1 MVRRV
6 VTLASLALFG
16 LGTVTVPAD
25 AQGRLTLS
33 DLQAQIATLQAENG
47 AQQDEIDA
55 LEAQIAAL
63 QAENGAQQDEID
75 ALEDRVAALEAA
87 LASLDPCFGA
97 RTVFVTAAVV
107 LPDFGGLDGG
117 DQLCANAA
125 DDAGLPGTFRAWLSD
140 GTGSPSTR
148 FTMGETPFCLV
159 DGTVIADDWA
169 DLTDASLAHA
179 IEVDENGG
187 SPGGTVRVW
196 TGTGS
201 AGGPSGLNCLGWTSA
216 SGGEAGRFGAM
227 NAFNAAWTDG
237 GSFNNQVCSD
247 PAHLYCFE
255 Q

>member
-1 MVRRV
+1 MVRRAFA
-6 VTLASLALFG
+6 LASLTLCG
-16 LGTVTVPAD
+16 LGTFAVPAD

-33 DLQAQIATLQAENG
+33 DLQ
-47 AQQDEIDA
+47 
-55 LEAQIAAL
+55 AQIAAL

-87 LASLDPCFGA
+87 LTSLDPCFEA

-125 DDAGLPGTFRAWLSD
+125 ADAGLPGTFRAWLSD

-148 FTMGETPFCLV
+148 FTMGDTPFCLV

-187 SPGGTVRVW
+187 SPGTVRVW

-201 AGGPSGLNCLGWTSA
+201 TGGPSGPNCLGWTSA
-216 SGGEAGRFGAM
+216 SGGEAGRFGAL